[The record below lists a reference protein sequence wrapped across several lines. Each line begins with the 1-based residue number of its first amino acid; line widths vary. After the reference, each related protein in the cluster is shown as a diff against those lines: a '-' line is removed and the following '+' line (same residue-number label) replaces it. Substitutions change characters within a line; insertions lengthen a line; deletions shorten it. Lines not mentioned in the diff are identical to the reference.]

1 MIKNPSLLKK
11 TLACIYEL
19 LLLAALWM
27 IVVAIYIAIVG
38 EANSM
43 TKRFLLQLL
52 LWVSTG
58 AYFVRCWC
66 KTGQTLAM
74 QTWKLKVVNSQGH
87 LLTIKQALI
96 RYVFASISFLVLGFG
111 FLWAILDKDRQFLH
125 DRLLQSKIVLQK
137 DLS

>member
-1 MIKNPSLLKK
+1 MMKNPSLLKK
-11 TLACIYEL
+11 MVACIYEL

-38 EANSM
+38 EANTM
-43 TKRFLLQLL
+43 TKRLLLQLL
-52 LWVSTG
+52 LWMSTG

-87 LLTIKQALI
+87 LLTIKQACV
-96 RYVFASISFLVLGFG
+96 RYMFASISLLALGFG
-111 FLWAILDKDRQFLH
+111 FLWTILDKDRQYLH